1 MVIAIKKRW
10 KKLLKKLVIY
20 GDQEIA
26 VMAGVNN
33 PDTVQ
38 KMVDFAIEKFG
49 AVDIAV
55 SNISL
60 EKRQNFLDISLK
72 DWHEVIK
79 TNLNSAFYLAKA
91 IIPGM
96 KARIWGRIIYISG
109 YYGSIGTLYQA
120 HNVTCKGGL
129 NAFAKAIAT

>member
-1 MVIAIKKRW
+1 
-10 KKLLKKLVIY
+10 
-20 GDQEIA
+20 
-26 VMAGVNN
+26 MAGVNN

-96 KARIWGRIIYISG
+96 KARRWGRIIYISG

>member
-1 MVIAIKKRW
+1 M
-10 KKLLKKLVIY
+10 
-20 GDQEIA
+20 
-26 VMAGVNN
+26 NN

-55 SNISL
+55 SNISVG
-60 EKRQNFLDISLK
+60 KRQNFSDISLK
-72 DWHEVIK
+72 DWHEVINK
-79 TNLNSAFYLAKA
+79 NLNSAFYLAKA